1 MVTGPSLSALPSPCA
16 YTSQEQRLPP
26 GGRKGHLLTPS
37 QISVRFGGA
46 RCPRGAP
53 SNGAVPGCP
62 HVRVPHAGGS
72 RGGRLQVR
80 AGSGF

>member
-1 MVTGPSLSALPSPCA
+1 MVTGPSLSAPCA
-16 YTSQEQRLPP
+16 YTSQEQHLPP
-26 GGRKGHLLTPS
+26 GGRKGHLLTPPS

-53 SNGAVPGCP
+53 SSGAVPGCP